1 MNKSLFESTCKKGLK
16 RTIQSR
22 KYIYSITPKRFDDL
36 NKKYF
41 QDIEFGNNFH
51 IESSEEDLMDLIY
64 LFRYGFRFWIDVS
77 KNQIEV
83 FHTFPVE
90 YQLIKEVNY
99 TNHPHTPKS
108 FYVGQRM
115 YLKDDPYNTCN
126 WLKGVPLWDEKY
138 ERGIL
143 SQYCQIDYTYI
154 EPIFKKNYFEN
165 I

>member
-99 TNHPHTPKS
+99 TNHPHAPKS

-126 WLKGVPLWDEKY
+126 WLKGVPLWDKAHKKGKLPE
-138 ERGIL
+138 
-143 SQYCQIDYTYI
+143 SCQINYDYI
-154 EPIFKKNYFEN
+154 IPVF
-165 I
+165 